1 MLVGGV
7 WEAGLVFVLVERAD
21 PQQASATLRPGH
33 GDGVADAAVGQPA
46 VVAAVQPRPPGRE
59 QLTGRRQDGVVLL
72 ALLPRLLQG
81 EFIAGRRRIEDL
93 AFRQRTRTE
102 EVNKCQLVTGKAL
115 IIQHYILHSWSI

>member
-1 MLVGGV
+1 MKVAQCQETENSYLCECLRLTLEAENSVPLRGV
-7 WEAGLVFVLVERAD
+7 REAGLVFVLVERAD
-21 PQQASATLRPGH
+21 PQQASSTLRPGH

-59 QLTGRRQDGVVLL
+59 QLTGRCQDGVVLL

-93 AFRQRTRTE
+93 T
-102 EVNKCQLVTGKAL
+102 
-115 IIQHYILHSWSI
+115 